1 MRNALR
7 LVFREICIFCCVKI
21 VSLQHQLFILPIFLV
36 ESSVGCDY
44 FCIFAATN
52 QSINTITMKKIYFL
66 MVTML
71 FMAFTAKAGGLM
83 TNTNYHIAFD
93 RMMARGASFDI
104 DAAFSNPAGLAW
116 GHEGWQLSLNFQ
128 KPWQNRDIELSALS
142 PTPFNIDKK
151 YPGKASAP
159 IVPALFAAY
168 KQDNWAVS
176 GMLGIVGSG
185 GFVEYD
191 EGIPML
197 NIPIMGNLYQNGITP
212 DMYNLDS
219 KMEGKQYIYG
229 GQLNFTYQ
237 LTDNIAAAVGVRAN
251 YYDGYNRGHVTA
263 ITLPALGSKQLI
275 DLQLDCLQKGWGFTP
290 IVSFDYHD
298 APLTIAVRYEFRT
311 KINTENDT
319 KELSA
324 KAMGADAK
332 AQFGDKL
339 APYEDGA
346 KTRYDMPALLTM
358 AVGYEITPQLRAT
371 LEYHN
376 FDDKHAKMAGDR
388 QKNLTHGT
396 DEYLVGLEYD
406 INEKFTV
413 SCGGQRTDYGLDDNY
428 QTNTSFACDSWS
440 VGLGGAWNITEK
452 VRLNAGYFCT
462 IYSDYTKEY
471 TNYQST
477 TLPAK
482 EVYSRTNHV
491 IGVGVDYKF

>member
-1 MRNALR
+1 
-7 LVFREICIFCCVKI
+7 
-21 VSLQHQLFILPIFLV
+21 
-36 ESSVGCDY
+36 
-44 FCIFAATN
+44 
-52 QSINTITMKKIYFL
+52 MKKISIL
-66 MVTML
+66 IVAML
-71 FMAFTAKAGGLM
+71 CMALNIKAGGLM

-104 DAAFSNPAGLAW
+104 DATFSNPAGLAW

-128 KPWQNRDIELSALS
+128 KPWQNRDIELTGDATA
-142 PTPFNIDKK
+142 PDFFNKK

-185 GFVEYD
+185 GFVEYN
-191 EGIPML
+191 EGVPMF
-197 NIPIMGNLYQNGITP
+197 NVPIMARLLANGLQP
-212 DMYNLDS
+212 NEHYNLDS

-229 GQLNFTYQ
+229 GQVNFTYQ
-237 LTDNIAAAVGVRAN
+237 LTDNIAAAVGLRAN

-263 ITLPALGSKQLI
+263 TTVPAMGSQQLI

-290 IVSFDYHD
+290 IVSFDYREG
-298 APLTIAVRYEFRT
+298 PLTVALRYEFRT

-324 KAMGADAK
+324 TMMGADAL
-332 AQFGDKL
+332 AQFADKV

-346 KTRYDMPALLTM
+346 KTRYDMPALMSIAL
-358 AVGYEITPQLRAT
+358 GYELTPQLRAT

-396 DEYLVGLEYD
+396 DEYLLGVEYD
-406 INEKFTV
+406 INDKFTI
-413 SCGGQRTDYGLDDNY
+413 SCGGQRTDYGLDDDY
-428 QTNTSFACDSWS
+428 QSNTSFACDSWS
-440 VGLGGAWNITEK
+440 FGLGGAWNINEK

-462 IYSDYTKEY
+462 IYSDYTKEQAY
-471 TNYQST
+471 YQATPWS
-477 TLPAK
+477 AK

-491 IGVGVDYKF
+491 IGLGIDYKF

>member
-1 MRNALR
+1 
-7 LVFREICIFCCVKI
+7 
-21 VSLQHQLFILPIFLV
+21 
-36 ESSVGCDY
+36 
-44 FCIFAATN
+44 
-52 QSINTITMKKIYFL
+52 MKKISIL
-66 MVTML
+66 IVAML
-71 FMAFTAKAGGLM
+71 CMALNIKAGGLM

-93 RMMARGASFDI
+93 RTMARGASFDI
-104 DAAFSNPAGLAW
+104 DATFSNPAGLAW

-128 KPWQNRDIELSALS
+128 KPWQNRDIELTGDATA
-142 PTPFNIDKK
+142 PDFFNKK

-191 EGIPML
+191 EGVPMF
-197 NIPIMGNLYQNGITP
+197 NVPIMARLLANGLQP
-212 DMYNLDS
+212 NEHYNLDS

-229 GQLNFTYQ
+229 GQVNFTYQ
-237 LTDNIAAAVGVRAN
+237 LTDNIAAAVGLRAN

-263 ITLPALGSKQLI
+263 TTVPAMGSQQLI

-290 IVSFDYHD
+290 IVSFDYREG
-298 APLTIAVRYEFRT
+298 PLTVALRYEFRT

-324 KAMGADAK
+324 TMMGADAL
-332 AQFGDKL
+332 AQFADKV

-346 KTRYDMPALLTM
+346 KTRYDMPALMSIAL
-358 AVGYEITPQLRAT
+358 GYELTPQLRAT

-396 DEYLVGLEYD
+396 DEYLLGVEYD
-406 INEKFTV
+406 INDKFTI
-413 SCGGQRTDYGLDDNY
+413 SCGGQRTDYGLDDDY
-428 QTNTSFACDSWS
+428 QSNTSFACDSWS
-440 VGLGGAWNITEK
+440 FGLGGAWNINEK

-462 IYSDYTKEY
+462 IYSDYTKEQA
-471 TNYQST
+471 NYQT
-477 TLPAK
+477 TPWSAK

-491 IGVGVDYKF
+491 IGLGIDYKF

>member
-1 MRNALR
+1 
-7 LVFREICIFCCVKI
+7 
-21 VSLQHQLFILPIFLV
+21 
-36 ESSVGCDY
+36 
-44 FCIFAATN
+44 
-52 QSINTITMKKIYFL
+52 MKKISIL
-66 MVTML
+66 IVAML
-71 FMAFTAKAGGLM
+71 CMALNIKAGGLM

-104 DAAFSNPAGLAW
+104 DATFSNPAGLAW

-128 KPWQNRDIELSALS
+128 KPWQNRDIELTGDATA
-142 PTPFNIDKK
+142 PDFFNKK
-151 YPGKASAP
+151 YPGRASAP

-191 EGIPML
+191 EGVPMF
-197 NIPIMGNLYQNGITP
+197 NVPIMARLLANGLQP
-212 DMYNLDS
+212 NEHYNLDS

-229 GQLNFTYQ
+229 GQVNFTYQ
-237 LTDNIAAAVGVRAN
+237 LTDNIAAAVGLRAN

-263 ITLPALGSKQLI
+263 TTVPAMGSQQLI

-290 IVSFDYHD
+290 IVSFDYREG
-298 APLTIAVRYEFRT
+298 PLTVALRYEFRT

-324 KAMGADAK
+324 TMMGADAL
-332 AQFGDKL
+332 AQFADKV

-346 KTRYDMPALLTM
+346 KTRYDMPALMSIAL
-358 AVGYEITPQLRAT
+358 GYELTPQLRAT

-396 DEYLVGLEYD
+396 DEYLLGVEYD
-406 INEKFTV
+406 INDKFTV
-413 SCGGQRTDYGLDDNY
+413 SCGGQRTDYGLDDDY
-428 QTNTSFACDSWS
+428 QSNTSFACDSWS

-452 VRLNAGYFCT
+452 IRLNAGYFCT
-462 IYSDYTKEY
+462 IYSDYTKEQ
-471 TNYQST
+471 TNYQGT
-477 TLPAK
+477 PWPAN
-482 EVYSRTNHV
+482 EIYSRTNHV
-491 IGVGVDYKF
+491 IGLGVDYKF